1 MGRTSDAR
9 ERLIA
14 AGQTLLGQKS
24 YGTVGVAD
32 ICTAASVPKGS
43 FYYFFPS
50 KQDLALAVI
59 DRHWDEQQAQWS
71 TILAAPTPIAQRIHD
86 LFLATEK
93 VQENALAGTGS
104 VQGCLF
110 GNLSLELSSAE
121 PVARARLQEIF
132 DAQVALL
139 EQALGDQN
147 SHYDPRGAALRD
159 VAEAVVAQM
168 EGRVLF
174 AKLFNDPARVGK
186 HWAVTARTLGLD
198 AAPVA

>member
-9 ERLIA
+9 ERLIE

-32 ICTAASVPKGS
+32 ICTAAGVPKGS

-59 DRHWDEQQAQWS
+59 DRHWDEQRAQWS
-71 TILAAPTPIAQRIHD
+71 SILTAPTPIAQRIHD

-110 GNLSLELSSAE
+110 GNLSRAVLGRAGR
-121 PVARARLQEIF
+121 PCPPARDLRRA
-132 DAQVALL
+132 
-139 EQALGDQN
+139 G
-147 SHYDPRGAALRD
+147 RD
-159 VAEAVVAQM
+159 VGASV
-168 EGRVLF
+168 R
-174 AKLFNDPARVGK
+174 
-186 HWAVTARTLGLD
+186 
-198 AAPVA
+198 